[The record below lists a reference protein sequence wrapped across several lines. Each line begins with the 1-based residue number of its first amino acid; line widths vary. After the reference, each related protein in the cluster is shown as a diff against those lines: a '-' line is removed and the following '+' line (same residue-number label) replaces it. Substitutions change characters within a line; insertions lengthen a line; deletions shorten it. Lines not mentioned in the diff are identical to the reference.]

1 LFVKRLAVTVGFPP
15 FDFFA
20 ILEKERTRGKVMA
33 KKKPEFDKKKAKE
46 TIEKG
51 KRKNWWERKGSKSRG
66 FRYVDKNGEKVTDEK
81 HIERIKS
88 LVIPPAWKYVR
99 ISPFSRS
106 SLQAIGMDTT
116 GRVQYLYSE
125 RYRAK
130 QEAKK
135 FKKIEQF
142 GEHLPNLRKITNQHL
157 ELKGLP
163 REKVLAVMTRLINS
177 LYIRMGSIKSVKNYR
192 TYGITTLQHRHL
204 DIKPIWKYR
213 NVLYLDFDLRLPL
226 RYLIFLMCF
235 TRS

>member
-1 LFVKRLAVTVGFPP
+1 
-15 FDFFA
+15 
-20 ILEKERTRGKVMA
+20 MA